1 MEKYNGHYYI
11 GRYYIPDGI
20 DPIEL
25 KVEAPIE
32 WIPLAVEG
40 NQILLFTRHCIKW
53 DLWDTKLN
61 SWAESFLKKIVDK
74 LYGVG

>member
-32 WIPLAVEG
+32 WIPLAVEE
-40 NQILLFTRHCIKW
+40 NHKV
-53 DLWDTKLN
+53 K
-61 SWAESFLKKIVDK
+61 
-74 LYGVG
+74 

>member
-1 MEKYNGHYYI
+1 MTETPVKEQGQISRLSDKEQESRREGGTGMEKYNGHYYI

-40 NQILLFTRHCIKW
+40 NQVEIT
-53 DLWDTKLN
+53 
-61 SWAESFLKKIVDK
+61 V
-74 LYGVG
+74 